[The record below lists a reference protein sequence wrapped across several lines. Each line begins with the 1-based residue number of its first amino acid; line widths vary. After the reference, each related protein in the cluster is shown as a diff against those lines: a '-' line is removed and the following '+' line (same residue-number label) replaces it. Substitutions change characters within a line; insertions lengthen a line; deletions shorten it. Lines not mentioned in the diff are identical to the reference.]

1 MERKCYTLADLK
13 AKYNLSDRQADKIKA
28 WAKEHN
34 FAQGP
39 YIKPDF
45 LPILEEAVQM
55 KKEIGFHGRWPY
67 LLDMAYKN
75 LYGECGASSI
85 SGLIEF
91 KDSKISFTIHE
102 TSLSIINLFLLS
114 GLFLYP

>member
-1 MERKCYTLADLK
+1 MEKKCYTLTFIK
-13 AKYNLSDRQADKIKA
+13 EKYSLSDRQADKIKN

-34 FAQGP
+34 FAEGP

-45 LPILEEAVQM
+45 IPILEEAVQM
-55 KKEIGFHGRWPY
+55 KCEIGFHGRWPA

-75 LYGECGASSI
+75 FYGECGSSSI

-91 KDSKISFTIHE
+91 KEMQVRQLSSQIESLKAEISY
-102 TSLSIINLFLLS
+102 LK
-114 GLFLYP
+114 GLKT